1 MDFLPGQ
8 DEVLSYVDANHAS
21 GIVAG
26 ENLLY
31 VAYRKVGDM
40 GFYKIDYQTKQVTKV
55 QLAGKGSIEGLSRI
69 GANDLVFGQ
78 YSALKSM
85 QFMRYEAEHNKIDPL
100 PFSKLSLDLTPD
112 FVTEVIEV
120 PSRDGKKI
128 PVSLVYKK
136 DLALKNKNPLY
147 IEAYGSGGAVGDL
160 LLDPHK
166 LPWLKYGGI
175 YAYAH
180 VRGGGELG
188 LDWAEGGQ
196 FPTKMNSVNDV
207 VDLAEYLV
215 KSNYTSADK
224 QFVMG
229 GSAGS
234 FLVGNGINQRP
245 DLFAGGIFQ
254 SGLPD
259 LATHRDAAYA
269 RERGNVGDIKTK
281 EGFESVYSLSA
292 LYHIPKN
299 KKLPAMLVV
308 HGATDYIVALTA
320 PARYVATLQA
330 RQKGARP
337 QLFYVDWEGGH
348 SGGGLDEIIGTL
360 KFMLWQ
366 SGHKDFQLK

>member
-160 LLDPHK
+160 LLKCKRKFSHNIIPGQPHYTTIFTHAFK
-166 LPWLKYGGI
+166 LNRKVFNFFFTLSSFRF
-175 YAYAH
+175 YA
-180 VRGGGELG
+180 
-188 LDWAEGGQ
+188 
-196 FPTKMNSVNDV
+196 
-207 VDLAEYLV
+207 
-215 KSNYTSADK
+215 
-224 QFVMG
+224 
-229 GSAGS
+229 
-234 FLVGNGINQRP
+234 
-245 DLFAGGIFQ
+245 
-254 SGLPD
+254 
-259 LATHRDAAYA
+259 
-269 RERGNVGDIKTK
+269 
-281 EGFESVYSLSA
+281 
-292 LYHIPKN
+292 
-299 KKLPAMLVV
+299 
-308 HGATDYIVALTA
+308 
-320 PARYVATLQA
+320 
-330 RQKGARP
+330 
-337 QLFYVDWEGGH
+337 
-348 SGGGLDEIIGTL
+348 
-360 KFMLWQ
+360 
-366 SGHKDFQLK
+366 